1 MEMMMAS
8 KKTTP
13 KKSASKKADPIEPG
27 SIDELARVMVLH
39 LRYQGAPQGA
49 LVHDLSGLGLT
60 PTRTGELLG
69 TSANTVSQQK
79 RKKRPDWPP
88 K

>member
-1 MEMMMAS
+1 MS
-8 KKTTP
+8 KKT
-13 KKSASKKADPIEPG
+13 KEVLVEPG
-27 SIDELARVMVLH
+27 SIDELVRVMMLQ

-49 LVHDLSGLGLT
+49 LVHDLSRLGLT
-60 PTRTGELLG
+60 PTRIGELLD

-79 RKKRPDWPP
+79 RKKRPAWPP